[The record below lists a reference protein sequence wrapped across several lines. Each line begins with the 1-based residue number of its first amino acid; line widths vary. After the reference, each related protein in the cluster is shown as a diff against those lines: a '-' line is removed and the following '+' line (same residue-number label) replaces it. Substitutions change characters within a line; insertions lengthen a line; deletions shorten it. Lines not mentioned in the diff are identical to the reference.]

1 MTKKA
6 RGFLLFTVILIFCGG
21 AYLALK
27 PSARSGL
34 SENHPAF
41 ENFAKIFHSVNIE
54 NPPSLLPQAYVETA
68 PGVFESLP
76 KIDSGKIRVINVW
89 ATWCPPCIK
98 ELPSLAKFQA
108 QHPDIKVILL
118 SYDLQKS
125 HEELTAFTEKHGAGG
140 LPVISDSRLELRR
153 ILPFTVLPSTL
164 IINEKGQVLYTIK
177 GEGDWTSPSVTDFFK
192 AFMGS
197 SNHELQP

>member
-6 RGFLLFTVILIFCGG
+6 RGFLLFTVILIFWCG
-21 AYLALK
+21 AYVFFK
-27 PSARSGL
+27 PSARSVL
-34 SENHPAF
+34 SENDPAF
-41 ENFAKIFHSVNIE
+41 ANFAKIFHSVEIE
-54 NPPSLLPQAYVETA
+54 NPPSFLPQAYVETA
-68 PGVFESLP
+68 PGKFESLP

-98 ELPSLAKFQA
+98 ELPLLAKFQA

-125 HEELTAFTEKHGAGG
+125 HEELEAFTEKHGAGN

-177 GEGDWTSPSVTDFFK
+177 GEGDWTSSEVTDFFK

-197 SNHELQP
+197 SNHEPQP